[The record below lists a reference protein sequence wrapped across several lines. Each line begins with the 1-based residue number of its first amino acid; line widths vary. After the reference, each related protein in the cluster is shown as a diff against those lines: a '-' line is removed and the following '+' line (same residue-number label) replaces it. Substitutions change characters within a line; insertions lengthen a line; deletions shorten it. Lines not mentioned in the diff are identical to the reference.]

1 VLRKNP
7 GWDRLLIMEAFPLAE
22 KSISNF
28 FFIIP
33 VFIQNKFS
41 VDDAKTTL
49 SISDVK
55 KSHKHCM
62 AFLEERV
69 SLADGFHFLS
79 RKGKWFSNKSQPSEN
94 DFILLLVA
102 KRKFNANTI
111 PGSPSNVLFC
121 STVELG
127 KMYGPAL
134 TGFLHSMR
142 QGESVSVVSENIIQ

>member
-1 VLRKNP
+1 
-7 GWDRLLIMEAFPLAE
+7 MEMMHKPL
-22 KSISNF
+22 SLS
-28 FFIIP
+28 
-33 VFIQNKFS
+33 
-41 VDDAKTTL
+41 L

-62 AFLEERV
+62 TFLEERV

-79 RKGKWFSNKSQPSEN
+79 RKGKWFSKKSQPSES

-102 KRKFNANTI
+102 KRDFNANTI
-111 PGSPSNVLFC
+111 PGFPSNVLLC

-134 TGFLHSMR
+134 TGFLHR
-142 QGESVSVVSENIIQ
+142 

>member
-1 VLRKNP
+1 LGSVANNGSFSAREQKQ
-7 GWDRLLIMEAFPLAE
+7 
-22 KSISNF
+22 KK
-28 FFIIP
+28 FIIP

-41 VDDAKTTL
+41 ADVAKTTL
-49 SISDVK
+49 SISDIT

-62 AFLEERV
+62 TFLEQHV

-79 RKGKWFSNKSQPSEN
+79 RKGKWFSKKSQPSES

-102 KRKFNANTI
+102 KRNLNANTI
-111 PGSPSNVLFC
+111 KGSPSNVLFC

-134 TGFLHSMR
+134 TGFLDSMR
-142 QGESVSVVSENIIQ
+142 QGVSVSVVSDNII